1 MEGAAKV
8 RASFRL
14 KAFSGALSD
23 EGKKLMARY
32 TSDGTQSQESEKDK
46 RWWENWRDE
55 GGIEGTWRKRWTKKK
70 RQREGKEETKRTHQS
85 MYHSLSLVYKRVPLV
100 HLHRRKLWGTDTEIP
115 ATRRSGSSDE
125 ESLAR
130 VDSLHEL
137 AEIEN
142 PNKNDDDEELQSD
155 EVAKC
160 ARLAAGVRAWTG

>member
-1 MEGAAKV
+1 M
-8 RASFRL
+8 
-14 KAFSGALSD
+14 
-23 EGKKLMARY
+23 
-32 TSDGTQSQESEKDK
+32 
-46 RWWENWRDE
+46 
-55 GGIEGTWRKRWTKKK
+55 
-70 RQREGKEETKRTHQS
+70 
-85 MYHSLSLVYKRVPLV
+85 
-100 HLHRRKLWGTDTEIP
+100 TDTEIP